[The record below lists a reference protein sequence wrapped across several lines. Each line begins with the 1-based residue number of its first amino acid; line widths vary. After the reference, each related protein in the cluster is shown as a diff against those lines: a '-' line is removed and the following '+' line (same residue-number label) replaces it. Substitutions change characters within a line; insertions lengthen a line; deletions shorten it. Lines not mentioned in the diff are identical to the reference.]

1 MIIALQN
8 KMTEKVIS
16 IISNTDGAQ
25 YKFRGELIKYLKEK
39 NNRVVSISSNQSPEG
54 TYTKELQKI
63 SSVVYTIPFFR
74 QGIKCIIS
82 PLILYNIIRREKSDV
97 VHIYGHE
104 SLLLSIFA
112 VIFIKNPKYILTITG
127 LGRFFK
133 ARQGIFRV
141 LIKGLIILIYRLT
154 LPYLKKVI
162 FLNKHDYDFF
172 SRKFENYAKKFVIL
186 NGEGSSFKKSDSPIL
201 KATRNYNFLFASR
214 IMEEKGIIELIK
226 AFILLPRPFHLNI
239 LGSIDQK
246 LVNNPII
253 VSLTKNKFCNI
264 SYHGFVKDIN
274 SFMDSCECVVLP
286 SKYMEGLPIILV
298 EALAKGKLIL
308 TTNAPGCSE
317 TVMPGLNG
325 VIVNELNESNLHKAF
340 YKIRDLDS
348 IKGGKI
354 SLELFENIFSSE
366 KINQKILDIYNI

>member
-1 MIIALQN
+1 
-8 KMTEKVIS
+8 MTGKVIS

-25 YKFRGELIKYLKEK
+25 FKFRGELIKYLKEK

-54 TYTKELQKI
+54 TYIKELQKI

-74 QGIKCIIS
+74 QGIKWTIS
-82 PLILYNIIRREKSDV
+82 PIILYKIIKREKSDL

-104 SLLLSIFA
+104 ALLLSIFA
-112 VIFIKNPKYILTITG
+112 VIFLKKPKYIQTVTG
-127 LGRFFK
+127 LGRFFAFK
-133 ARQGIFRV
+133 QGIFSA
-141 LIKGLIILIYRLT
+141 LIKKVIILLYRLT
-154 LPYLKKVI
+154 LSHLEKVI
-162 FLNKHDYDFF
+162 FLNNHDHDFF
-172 SRKFENYAKKFVIL
+172 NSKFQNYGKKFALL
-186 NGEGSSFKKSDSPIL
+186 NGEGSSFKKSDYPNL
-201 KATRNYNFLFASR
+201 KTVKNYNFLFASR

-226 AFILLPRPFHLNI
+226 AFMLLPKPFHLNI

-246 LVNNPII
+246 LINNPTII
-253 VSLTKNKFCNI
+253 SLTKNEFCNI

-274 SFMDSCECVVLP
+274 AFMDLCECVVLP

-317 TVMPGLNG
+317 TVMNGLNG
-325 VIVNELNESNLHKAF
+325 VIVNELNESDLHEAF

-348 IKGGKI
+348 TKGGRI
-354 SLELFENIFSSE
+354 SLELFENNFSS
-366 KINQKILDIYNI
+366 KIINQKILDIYNL